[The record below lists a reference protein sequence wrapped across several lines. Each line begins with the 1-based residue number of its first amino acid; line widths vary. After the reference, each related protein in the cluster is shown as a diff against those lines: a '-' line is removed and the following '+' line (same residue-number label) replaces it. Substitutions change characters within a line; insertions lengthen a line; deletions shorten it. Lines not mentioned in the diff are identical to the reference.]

1 MIGAI
6 EFNYSKL
13 LNFKD
18 IKMSRLKSSERR
30 MKLILMLQNAKK
42 KITVDDL
49 ADTFDVS
56 RRTIFRDFN
65 VLSELN
71 VPVTWDEYSGYGV
84 MPGYKVPPLMFTS
97 KELATIMVGLNFVKS
112 QVDQTLVNDAKGVEL
127 KIKDVLPD
135 DLKGFMES
143 LDNRTVVDPF
153 LHFGFEK
160 KEGGSWYLISS
171 AISQNKTIE
180 FSYTSKSEDNTT
192 FRKIDP
198 YLLVFYRDHWNVIGY
213 SHKREAI
220 RNFVLNRM
228 EKVQI
233 TDEIFEP
240 NRDMGAEALI
250 FNSNKSG
257 QIVDVL
263 VDESADRAF
272 RANLPTKIF
281 KEKSVSNKK
290 IKVSFKFENLDY
302 INEWLLQFGNS
313 VTVEAPDELKK
324 KRSVLL
330 KEMISRVT

>member
-1 MIGAI
+1 
-6 EFNYSKL
+6 
-13 LNFKD
+13 
-18 IKMSRLKSSERR
+18 MSRLKSSERR

-84 MPGYKVPPLMFTS
+84 IPGYKVPPLMFTS

-112 QVDQTLVNDAKGVEL
+112 QVDQNLVNDAKGVEL
-127 KIKDVLPD
+127 KIKDVLPE
-135 DLKGFMES
+135 DLKTFMES
-143 LDNRTVVDPF
+143 LDNRTIVDPF

-171 AISQNKTIE
+171 AISQNKTID
-180 FSYTSKSEDNTT
+180 FSYTSISDDNTT
-192 FRKIDP
+192 SRKIDP

-228 EKVQI
+228 EKVKI
-233 TDEIFEP
+233 TDENFVP
-240 NRDMGAEALI
+240 NQEMDAEALI

-257 QIVDVL
+257 QIVEVL
-263 VDESADRAF
+263 VDEAADKAF

-281 KEKSVSNKK
+281 KQKPVSDKK
-290 IKVSFKFENLDY
+290 IKLSFKFENLDY
-302 INEWLLQFGNS
+302 INEWLLQFGDK
-313 VTVEAPDELKK
+313 VEIHSPKELKE
-324 KRSVLL
+324 KRKSTLENML
-330 KEMISRVT
+330 IQL